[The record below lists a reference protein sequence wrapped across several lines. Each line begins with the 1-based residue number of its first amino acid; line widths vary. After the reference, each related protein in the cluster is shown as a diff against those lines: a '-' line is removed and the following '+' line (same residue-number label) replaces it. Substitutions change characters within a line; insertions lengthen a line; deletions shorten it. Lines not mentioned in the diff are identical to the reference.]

1 MNAPTYP
8 VYDGI
13 AQGSRILR
21 ARFMAQGLL
30 CAQCGATW
38 TDHPAGDG
46 LETCAGDFGADSS
59 TTAKDGSACRI

>member
-21 ARFMAQGLL
+21 ARLIAQGSIG
-30 CAQCGATW
+30 AQCGATW

-59 TTAKDGSACRI
+59 MTAKDMSCRI